1 MTAGDQNELFL
12 YAVERLEATLSARNL
27 PCKIC
32 GAESIPFG
40 TLDFNISCETRR
52 APHKLSLIPVVYRSC
67 NHCGFIFT
75 DFFDV
80 FTNDQW
86 RTPEPTGSLQ
96 AIFEKV
102 SPDRLIIMIST
113 VVSNGAIDG
122 QARLNWWCAAAR
134 NGHIFLYLWRLI
146 QILTSHVGLTPTLIG
161 SGPYFLTRG
170 NHTRETARVM
180 VCGKLVRRLRR
191 HISMSWLDWNSFS
204 GTP

>member
-86 RTPEPTGSLQ
+86 RTPEPTGSPQ
-96 AIFEKV
+96 AI
-102 SPDRLIIMIST
+102 L
-113 VVSNGAIDG
+113 G
-122 QARLNWWCAAAR
+122 
-134 NGHIFLYLWRLI
+134 

-191 HISMSWLDWNSFS
+191 HISMSWLDRNSFS